1 MINIQSSKKRSMEL
15 DLIPLIN
22 IVFLLLIFFMLT
34 SSSISS
40 SLKAELP
47 AAQSSIPIKKKNSIL
62 KISLEGLVELN
73 GKPVL
78 LSELGSR
85 LKVELTQEKSKII
98 EVHGDKNIEFQIF
111 GKIIGDARNA
121 GAEDFVFATKKSAS
135 SD

>member
-1 MINIQSSKKRSMEL
+1 MEL

-34 SSSISS
+34 SSSITS

-47 AAQSSIPIKKKNSIL
+47 TAQSSIPIKKKNNIL
-62 KISLEGLVELN
+62 KISIEGQIELN

-78 LSELGSR
+78 TEELEDR
-85 LKVELTQEKSKII
+85 LKVELTQEKSKTI
-98 EVHGDKNIEFQIF
+98 EVHGDKNIEFQVF

-121 GAEDFVFATKKSAS
+121 GAEDFVFATKKSTG

>member
-1 MINIQSSKKRSMEL
+1 MINIQSSKKRKVEL

-47 AAQSSIPIKKKNSIL
+47 IAQSSIPIKKKNNIL
-62 KISLEGLVELN
+62 KISLEGLIELN

-78 LSELGSR
+78 NDELEDR

-98 EVHGDKNIEFQIF
+98 ELHGDKNVEFEVF
-111 GKIIGDARNA
+111 GKIIGVARNA
-121 GAEDFVFATKKSAS
+121 GVEDFILATKQSAS

>member
-1 MINIQSSKKRSMEL
+1 MEL

-34 SSSISS
+34 SSAISS

-47 AAQSSIPIKKKNSIL
+47 IAQSSIPIKKKNHIL
-62 KISLEGLVELN
+62 KISMEGLIELN
-73 GKPVL
+73 GKSV
-78 LSELGSR
+78 SINELEDR

-98 EVHGDKNIEFQIF
+98 EVHGDKNIKFEVF

-121 GAEDFVFATKKSAS
+121 GAEDFIFATKQPTS

>member
-15 DLIPLIN
+15 DLIPLII

-47 AAQSSIPIKKKNSIL
+47 VAQSFNPIKKKNNIL
-62 KISLEGLVELN
+62 KISLEGLIELN

-78 LSELGSR
+78 VDELEDR
-85 LKVELTQEKSKII
+85 LRVELTQEKSKII
-98 EVHGDKNIEFQIF
+98 ELHGDKNIEFEVF
-111 GKIIGDARNA
+111 GKIIENARSA
-121 GAEDFVFATKKSAS
+121 GAEDFIFATKQSAS

>member
-1 MINIQSSKKRSMEL
+1 MEL

-47 AAQSSIPIKKKNSIL
+47 IAESSIPIKKKNNIL
-62 KISLEGLVELN
+62 KISLEGLIELN
-73 GKPVL
+73 GKSVL
-78 LSELGSR
+78 NDDLEDR
-85 LKVELTQEKSKII
+85 LKMELTQEKSKII
-98 EVHGDKNIEFQIF
+98 ELHGDKNIEFEIF

-121 GAEDFVFATKKSAS
+121 GVEDFIFATKQSAS

>member
-40 SLKAELP
+40 SFKAELP
-47 AAQSSIPIKKKNSIL
+47 AAQSSIQIKKKNNIL
-62 KISLEGLVELN
+62 KISLEGLIELN

-78 LSELGSR
+78 TEELEDR

-98 EVHGDKNIEFQIF
+98 EVHGDKNVEFEIF
-111 GKIIGDARNA
+111 GEIIRNARNA
-121 GAEDFVFATKKSAS
+121 GVEDFIFATKQSVRL
-135 SD
+135 D

>member
-1 MINIQSSKKRSMEL
+1 MKIQSPKKRSMEL

-47 AAQSSIPIKKKNSIL
+47 TAQSSIPIKKKNNIL
-62 KISLEGLVELN
+62 KISLEGLIELN

-78 LSELGSR
+78 EGELDAR
-85 LKVELTQEKSKII
+85 LKAELTQEKSKII
-98 EVHGDKNIEFQIF
+98 EVHGDKNIEFEVF
-111 GKIIGDARNA
+111 GKIIRDARNA
-121 GAEDFVFATKKSAS
+121 GAEDFVFATKQSTSA
-135 SD
+135 D

>member
-1 MINIQSSKKRSMEL
+1 MINIQSSKKRRVEL

-47 AAQSSIPIKKKNSIL
+47 IAQSSIPIKKKNNIL
-62 KISLEGLVELN
+62 KISHEGRIELN
-73 GKPVL
+73 GKSVL
-78 LSELGSR
+78 TDELEDR

-98 EVHGDKNIEFQIF
+98 EVHGDKNITFEVF
-111 GKIIGDARNA
+111 GRIIRNARNA
-121 GAEDFVFATKKSAS
+121 GVEDFIFATKQSTS
-135 SD
+135 SG

>member
-1 MINIQSSKKRSMEL
+1 MEL

-40 SLKAELP
+40 SFKAELP
-47 AAQSSIPIKKKNSIL
+47 AAQSSIQIKKKNNIL
-62 KISLEGLVELN
+62 KISLEGLIELN

-78 LSELGSR
+78 TEELEDR

-98 EVHGDKNIEFQIF
+98 EVHGDKNVEFEIF
-111 GKIIGDARNA
+111 GEIIRNARNA
-121 GAEDFVFATKKSAS
+121 GVEDFIFATKQSVRL
-135 SD
+135 D